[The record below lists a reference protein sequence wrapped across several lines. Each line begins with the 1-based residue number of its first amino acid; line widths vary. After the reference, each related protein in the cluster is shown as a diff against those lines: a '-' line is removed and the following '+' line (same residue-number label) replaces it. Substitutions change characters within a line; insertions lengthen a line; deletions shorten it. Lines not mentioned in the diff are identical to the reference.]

1 MKATLHYLPG
11 ATIQVEPT
19 MQALGDQPY
28 RCRVYPDQAAK
39 AAGLHPEPRKPETY
53 NYFQGVMVEAG
64 SREEAA
70 RAAARE
76 FNALYP
82 DAAPIEIQSSPG
94 AGLYSP
100 TCEYCG

>member
-1 MKATLHYLPG
+1 MTTSKHTFPS
-11 ATIQVEPT
+11 ATIEVTPT

-28 RCRVYPDQAAK
+28 RCRVYPDQLKNAF
-39 AAGLHPEPRKPETY
+39 
-53 NYFQGVMVEAG
+53 FQGIIVEAS

-82 DAAPIEIQSSPG
+82 GAKPIEVPSEAETG
-94 AGLYSP
+94 VGLYSP